1 MNLSKVNNPPS
12 YGSAIDAIACS
23 DAARVSFLKAC
34 LQKLGLQVNEEEQ
47 AVPSLSRLHLSAH
60 QASDVSELISS
71 WQEIIT
77 LVDNEEHIKA
87 ENDTFHLEKPAAW
100 LMDKLTKVVTA
111 VLPTVST
118 EEEKEAEKTDE
129 EDETATGDKI
139 IDYDRVIK
147 KVIVHERELPS
158 SRETPCFNHH
168 GYYANL
174 AHYHS
179 KCANSEPEF
188 GKHLLY
194 GEVVT
199 STNTLL
205 EKYVH
210 IAS

>member
-1 MNLSKVNNPPS
+1 M
-12 YGSAIDAIACS
+12 G
-23 DAARVSFLKAC
+23 
-34 LQKLGLQVNEEEQ
+34 
-47 AVPSLSRLHLSAH
+47 
-60 QASDVSELISS
+60 
-71 WQEIIT
+71 
-77 LVDNEEHIKA
+77 
-87 ENDTFHLEKPAAW
+87 
-100 LMDKLTKVVTA
+100 KLTKVVTV
-111 VLPTVST
+111 VLPVVST
-118 EEEKEAEKTDE
+118 GEKKEVEKMDG
-129 EDETATGDKI
+129 EDETAAGDKI

-147 KVIVHERELPS
+147 KVIMHEGELPS

-188 GKHLLY
+188 GKYLLY

>member
-12 YGSAIDAIACS
+12 YGSVIDAIACS

-60 QASDVSELISS
+60 QPSDVSELISS
-71 WQEIIT
+71 WQGIIT
-77 LVDNEEHIKA
+77 LIDSEEHIKA
-87 ENDTFHLEKPAAW
+87 ENDTFHLEKPGAW
-100 LMDKLTKVVTA
+100 VMDKLTKAVTA
-111 VLPTVST
+111 VLPVVST
-118 EEEKEAEKTDE
+118 EKNEAEKTNE
-129 EDETATGDKI
+129 GDETATSDKI
-139 IDYDRVIK
+139 TDYDKVIK

-210 IAS
+210 IGS